1 MTATSSS
8 FTRVPESEY
17 AALERAARE
26 SLVDHAGK
34 PDFAAI
40 RQTPEFQRL
49 RRRLT
54 RFIVP
59 AVGFFLS
66 WYLTYVLLAAYA
78 PGLMSRPVLGT
89 VNLGLLLG
97 LSQFVTTVVIM
108 LLYGRFAR
116 RHVDP
121 EVAALRERA
130 GANRS

>member
-1 MTATSSS
+1 MTATSS

-59 AVGFFLS
+59 AVGFFLF

-89 VNLGLLLG
+89 INLGLLLG
-97 LSQFVTTVVIM
+97 LSQFVSTVVIM
-108 LLYGRFAR
+108 LLYGRFAK

-121 EVAALRERA
+121 EVAGLRRRA
-130 GANRS
+130 GADRS

>member
-1 MTATSSS
+1 MTAASS

-17 AALERAARE
+17 AALERAARK
-26 SLVDHAGK
+26 SLVDDAGN

-40 RQTPEFQRL
+40 RRTPEFLRL
-49 RRRLT
+49 RRRLA
-54 RFIVP
+54 RFVWP
-59 AVGFFLS
+59 AAGFFLA

-78 PGLMSRPVLGT
+78 PGLMSRTVLGN

-108 LLYGRFAR
+108 LLYGRYTR

-130 GANRS
+130 GAQRS